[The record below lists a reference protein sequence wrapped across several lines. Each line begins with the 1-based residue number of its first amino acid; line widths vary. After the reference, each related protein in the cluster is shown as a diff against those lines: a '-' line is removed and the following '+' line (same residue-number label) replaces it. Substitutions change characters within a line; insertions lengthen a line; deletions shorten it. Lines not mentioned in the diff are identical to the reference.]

1 MAYSDKAKTNFW
13 DWLFGLTGFGA
24 TNLIQN
30 EVRYNDIKNAESKLR
45 ELGLSNADIEQILS
59 TYDNGKSQFLD
70 GKLAFTNDVG
80 FDTKAF
86 NEALKDYESW
96 KDKVGEMPEYVDEE
110 AINRLADNAIDTENS
125 QIQALYDEMLGRTTD
140 LYKADLDASNQ
151 SYNDYVN
158 QMLSNQAQTT
168 NTIAGSARS
177 ELQRSQRNAINRGA
191 TAAMRLVSNINTEL
205 GLQNKAAQQSLDTS
219 NNLAQMLLT
228 QRQSA
233 AQLRSQYGNELNDY
247 TANKANLL
255 SGTAERKANYRN
267 TMRDEA
273 YSNYQNKMDRW
284 NDTLDSYAGDSPW
297 GSVVRNQAI
306 KNRNST
312 GM

>member
-1 MAYSDKAKTNFW
+1 MAI
-13 DWLFGLTGFGA
+13 GA
-24 TNLIQN
+24 LAAI
-30 EVRYNDIKNAESKLR
+30 L
-45 ELGLSNADIEQILS
+45 LGLIGAASSGMTRADADSVDELKDNLRKQGFNESEVDEIAGY
-59 TYDNGKSQFLD
+59 YDKGKFNLFNSDTWFD
-70 GKLAFTNDVG
+70 HGV
-80 FDTKAF
+80 DTKAF

-158 QMLSNQAQTT
+158 QILSNQAQTT

-233 AQLRSQYGNELNDY
+233 AQLRSQYGSELNDY

-255 SGTAERKANYRN
+255 SGTAERKASYRN